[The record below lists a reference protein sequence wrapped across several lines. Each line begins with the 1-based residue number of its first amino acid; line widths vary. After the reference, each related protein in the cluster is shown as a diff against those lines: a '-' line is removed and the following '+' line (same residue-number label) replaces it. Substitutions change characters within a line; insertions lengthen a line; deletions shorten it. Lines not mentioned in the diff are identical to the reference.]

1 MVLVDRQGDVG
12 FGLGFR
18 FIYGFFRAFSI
29 LLDIIEGRE
38 GLWGDEGEYYV
49 IDFIFLVF
57 VRIKVFWG
65 VIYYQT
71 FAFYV
76 LDYILFLIVIFC
88 FF

>member
-1 MVLVDRQGDVG
+1 M
-12 FGLGFR
+12 GFR

-65 VIYYQT
+65 VIYY
-71 FAFYV
+71 
-76 LDYILFLIVIFC
+76 
-88 FF
+88 